1 MPITAASSHSLSPC
15 LPLAL
20 PRSPQVIVAR
30 SMRKIECNKIART
43 GLGSASAQLFWLAT
57 KEADGREGEGPGE
70 ERELQIIAAISGNS
84 LG

>member
-1 MPITAASSHSLSPC
+1 
-15 LPLAL
+15 
-20 PRSPQVIVAR
+20 
-30 SMRKIECNKIART
+30 MRKIECNKIART
-43 GLGSASAQLFWLAT
+43 GLGSASAQLFGLAT